1 MQKYHS
7 RVIYFILIN
16 KLLLGAVTTIDF
28 ETAGD
33 GYTPSAV
40 SGSGWT
46 DTFNR
51 INYNASSITED
62 GYYWAAEDIS
72 GDPYIDLD
80 QINVSG
86 ASSFVLQI
94 DVYLSLI

>member
-1 MQKYHS
+1 MKNYS
-7 RVIYFILIN
+7 SKIIPFILITN
-16 KLLLGAVTTIDF
+16 FSFGGVTTIDF

-51 INYNASSITED
+51 IN
-62 GYYWAAEDIS
+62 
-72 GDPYIDLD
+72 
-80 QINVSG
+80 
-86 ASSFVLQI
+86 
-94 DVYLSLI
+94 

>member
-7 RVIYFILIN
+7 RDIYFILIN

-40 SGSGWT
+40 SGSGWK

-62 GYYWAAEDIS
+62 GY
-72 GDPYIDLD
+72 
-80 QINVSG
+80 
-86 ASSFVLQI
+86 
-94 DVYLSLI
+94 